1 MSFLE
6 ASGITKTFG
15 GLRAVDRLDFAVE
28 KGEILGLI
36 GPNGSGKSTAMS
48 MVMGLHRP
56 DGGSILLDGTD
67 VAGWSPNR
75 IAERGVSMVFQ
86 HSRPLQ
92 QQTVL
97 QNVLIACLPNRLMN
111 LRVSPEQRD
120 KALAALRLVGLESEQ
135 DKWPSELPFAGLRR
149 LELAK
154 ALARD
159 PQLLL
164 LDEPF
169 AGLSASEVREFSDLI
184 RNLRSDGRALILV
197 DHNVR
202 SVRALVDRAVA
213 MSSGQKMAE
222 GHPDAVLA
230 DENVRRVYLGGAGND
245 QTGQDT
251 RIEATGTPI
260 LSVSHLTVRYG
271 KAQALSDVSL
281 DVVDKGVTAVVG
293 LNGAGKTSLFNAITG
308 FVGAEGEIT
317 FAGKPLK
324 GTPAHEIARSG
335 IVLCPETRELF
346 GDMSVLENLNM
357 GGMHLTAADR
367 KERLQ
372 FVETIFPRLAER
384 RSQFARTLSGGE
396 QQQLAIGRALMMK
409 PRLLLIDEPTLGLA
423 PIVMDVISQSIEA
436 LRQSGELSLL
446 IAEQNMTFAS
456 RHADRIY
463 LIEHG
468 AIEWSGG
475 ADRFAAEAG
484 ARIL

>member
-1 MSFLE
+1 MSFLQ
-6 ASGITKTFG
+6 ATGLTKTFG
-15 GLRAVDRLDFAVE
+15 GLRAVDRLDFSVE
-28 KGEILGLI
+28 RGEILGLI

-48 MVMGLHRP
+48 LVMGLHRP
-56 DGGSILLDGTD
+56 DAGSVLLDGTD

-97 QNVLIACLPNRLMN
+97 QNVLIACLPNRLRN
-111 LRVSPEQRD
+111 LRVSSTQRERAID
-120 KALAALRLVGLESEQ
+120 ALRLVGLEDVQ

-169 AGLSASEVREFSDLI
+169 AGLSASEVREFSELI
-184 RNLRSDGRALILV
+184 RNLRSAGRALILV

-213 MSSGQKMAE
+213 MSSGQKIAE

-230 DENVRRVYLGGAGND
+230 DENVRRVYLGGEGSH
-245 QTGQDT
+245 
-251 RIEATGTPI
+251 ATGESSRVEASGVPI
-260 LSVSHLTVRYG
+260 LQVSHLNVSYG
-271 KAQALSDVSL
+271 KARALSDVSI

-308 FVGAEGEIT
+308 FAACEGDIT
-317 FAGKPLK
+317 YAGKSIK
-324 GTPAHEIARSG
+324 GMPAHEIARSG

-346 GDMSVLENLNM
+346 GDMSVLENLNV
-357 GGMHLTAADR
+357 GGMHLSAADK
-367 KERLQ
+367 KERLA
-372 FVETIFPRLAER
+372 FVEQIFPRLGER
-384 RSQFARTLSGGE
+384 RAQFARTLSGGE

-436 LRQSGELSLL
+436 LRQSKELSLL

-468 AIEWSGG
+468 TIEWAGG

>member
-1 MSFLE
+1 MSFLD
-6 ASGITKTFG
+6 AKGITKTFG

-97 QNVLIACLPNRLMN
+97 QNVLIACLPNRLLN
-111 LRVSPEQRD
+111 LRVSPEQRE
-120 KALAALRLVGLESEQ
+120 KAIEALRLVGLENEQ

-184 RNLRSDGRALILV
+184 RNLRGAGRALILV

-213 MSSGQKMAE
+213 MSSGQKIAE

-230 DENVRRVYLGGAGND
+230 DENVRRVYLGGESS
-245 QTGQDT
+245 QTDEG
-251 RIEATGTPI
+251 RAEATGTPI
-260 LSVSHLTVRYG
+260 LSVKRLNVRYG
-271 KAQALSDVSL
+271 KAQALSDVSF
-281 DVVDKGVTAVVG
+281 DVVDKGVTAIVG

-308 FVGAEGEIT
+308 FVGAEGEIS
-317 FAGKPLK
+317 FAGKLLK
-324 GTPAHEIARSG
+324 GTPAHEIARVG

-357 GGMHLTAADR
+357 GGMHLSSSDR
-367 KERLQ
+367 KQRLQ
-372 FVETIFPRLAER
+372 FVEQIFPRLAER
-384 RSQFARTLSGGE
+384 RAQFARTLSGGE

-484 ARIL
+484 GRIL

>member
-6 ASGITKTFG
+6 AKGITKTFG
-15 GLRAVDRLDFAVE
+15 GLRAVDRLDFDVE

-97 QNVLIACLPNRLMN
+97 QNVLIACLPNRLLN

-120 KALAALRLVGLESEQ
+120 KAIEALRLVGLESEQ

-154 ALARD
+154 SLARD

-184 RNLRSDGRALILV
+184 RNLRGAGRALILV

-213 MSSGQKMAE
+213 MSSGQKIAE

-230 DENVRRVYLGGAGND
+230 DENVRRVYLGGESS
-245 QTGQDT
+245 QTDEG
-251 RIEATGTPI
+251 RAEATGTPI
-260 LSVSHLTVRYG
+260 LSVKRLNVRYG
-271 KAQALSDVSL
+271 KAQALSDVSI
-281 DVVDKGVTAVVG
+281 DVIDKGVTAIVG

-308 FVGAEGEIT
+308 FVGAEGEIS
-317 FAGKPLK
+317 FAGKLLK
-324 GTPAHEIARSG
+324 GTPAHEIARAG

-357 GGMHLTAADR
+357 GGMHLSSSDR
-367 KERLQ
+367 KERLH
-372 FVETIFPRLAER
+372 FVEQIFPRLAER
-384 RSQFARTLSGGE
+384 RAQFARTLSGGE

-484 ARIL
+484 GRIL

>member
-6 ASGITKTFG
+6 AKGITKMFG

-97 QNVLIACLPNRLMN
+97 QNVLIACLPNRLLN
-111 LRVSPEQRD
+111 LRVSPEQRE
-120 KALAALRLVGLESEQ
+120 KAIEALRLVGLENEQ

-184 RNLRSDGRALILV
+184 RNLRGAGRALILV

-213 MSSGQKMAE
+213 MSSGQKIAE

-230 DENVRRVYLGGAGND
+230 DENVRRVYLGGESSHTDEGRAE
-245 QTGQDT
+245 T
-251 RIEATGTPI
+251 TGTPI
-260 LSVSHLTVRYG
+260 LSVKRLNVRYG
-271 KAQALSDVSL
+271 KAQALSDVSI
-281 DVVDKGVTAVVG
+281 DVVDKGVTAIVG

-308 FVGAEGEIT
+308 FVGAEGEIS
-317 FAGKPLK
+317 FAGKSLK
-324 GTPAHEIARSG
+324 GTPAHEIARVG

-357 GGMHLTAADR
+357 GGMHLSSSDR
-367 KERLQ
+367 KQRLQ
-372 FVETIFPRLAER
+372 FVEQIFPRLAER
-384 RSQFARTLSGGE
+384 RAQFARTLSGGE

-484 ARIL
+484 GRIL

>member
-1 MSFLE
+1 MSLLE
-6 ASGITKTFG
+6 AKGITKTFG

-97 QNVLIACLPNRLMN
+97 QNVLIACLPNRLLN
-111 LRVSPEQRD
+111 LRVSPEQRA
-120 KALAALRLVGLESEQ
+120 KAIEALRLVGLQ
-135 DKWPSELPFAGLRR
+135 DVKDKWPSELPFAGLRR

-184 RNLRSDGRALILV
+184 RNLRGAGRALILV

-213 MSSGQKMAE
+213 MSSGQKIAE

-230 DENVRRVYLGGAGND
+230 DENVRRVYLGGEGSQADAG
-245 QTGQDT
+245 
-251 RIEATGTPI
+251 RVEAAGAPI
-260 LSVSHLTVRYG
+260 LSVSHLNVRYG
-271 KAQALSDVSL
+271 KAQALSDVSI
-281 DVVDKGVTAVVG
+281 DVVNKGVTAVVG

-308 FVGAEGEIT
+308 FVGAEGEIS
-317 FAGKPLK
+317 FDGKALK
-324 GTPAHEIARSG
+324 GTPAHEIARAG

-357 GGMHLTAADR
+357 GGMHLSAADR
-367 KERLQ
+367 KDRLQ
-372 FVETIFPRLAER
+372 FVEQIFPRLAER
-384 RSQFARTLSGGE
+384 RGQFARTLSGGE

>member
-48 MVMGLHRP
+48 MVMGLHKP

-111 LRVSPEQRD
+111 LRVSCEQRD
-120 KALAALRLVGLESEQ
+120 KALAALRLVGLEDAQ

-184 RNLRSDGRALILV
+184 RNLRGAGRALILV

-202 SVRALVDRAVA
+202 SVRALVD
-213 MSSGQKMAE
+213 G
-222 GHPDAVLA
+222 
-230 DENVRRVYLGGAGND
+230 
-245 QTGQDT
+245 
-251 RIEATGTPI
+251 
-260 LSVSHLTVRYG
+260 
-271 KAQALSDVSL
+271 
-281 DVVDKGVTAVVG
+281 
-293 LNGAGKTSLFNAITG
+293 
-308 FVGAEGEIT
+308 
-317 FAGKPLK
+317 PL
-324 GTPAHEIARSG
+324 P
-335 IVLCPETRELF
+335 
-346 GDMSVLENLNM
+346 
-357 GGMHLTAADR
+357 
-367 KERLQ
+367 
-372 FVETIFPRLAER
+372 
-384 RSQFARTLSGGE
+384 
-396 QQQLAIGRALMMK
+396 
-409 PRLLLIDEPTLGLA
+409 
-423 PIVMDVISQSIEA
+423 
-436 LRQSGELSLL
+436 
-446 IAEQNMTFAS
+446 
-456 RHADRIY
+456 
-463 LIEHG
+463 
-468 AIEWSGG
+468 
-475 ADRFAAEAG
+475 
-484 ARIL
+484 

>member
-6 ASGITKTFG
+6 AKGITKMFG

-97 QNVLIACLPNRLMN
+97 QNVLIACLPNRLLN
-111 LRVSPEQRD
+111 LRVSPEQRE
-120 KALAALRLVGLESEQ
+120 KAIEALRLVGLENEQ

-184 RNLRSDGRALILV
+184 RNLRGAGRALILV

-213 MSSGQKMAE
+213 MSSGQKIAE

-230 DENVRRVYLGGAGND
+230 DENVRRVYLGGESSHTDEGRAE
-245 QTGQDT
+245 T
-251 RIEATGTPI
+251 TGTPI
-260 LSVSHLTVRYG
+260 LSVKRLNVRYG
-271 KAQALSDVSL
+271 KAQALSDVSI
-281 DVVDKGVTAVVG
+281 DVVDKGVTAIVG

-308 FVGAEGEIT
+308 FVGAEGEIS
-317 FAGKPLK
+317 FAGKLLK
-324 GTPAHEIARSG
+324 GTPAHEIARAG

-357 GGMHLTAADR
+357 GGMHLSSSDR
-367 KERLQ
+367 KQRLQ
-372 FVETIFPRLAER
+372 FVEQIFPRLAER
-384 RSQFARTLSGGE
+384 RAQFARTLSGGE

-484 ARIL
+484 GRIL

>member
-6 ASGITKTFG
+6 AKGITKTFG
-15 GLRAVDRLDFAVE
+15 GLRAVDRLDFDVE

-97 QNVLIACLPNRLMN
+97 QNVLIACLPNRLLN

-120 KALAALRLVGLESEQ
+120 KAIEALRLVGLESEQ

-154 ALARD
+154 SLARD

-184 RNLRSDGRALILV
+184 RNLRGAGRALILV

-213 MSSGQKMAE
+213 MSSGQKIAE

-230 DENVRRVYLGGAGND
+230 DENVRRVYLGGESS
-245 QTGQDT
+245 QTDEG
-251 RIEATGTPI
+251 RAEATGTPI
-260 LSVSHLTVRYG
+260 LSVKRLNVRYG
-271 KAQALSDVSL
+271 KAQALSDVSI
-281 DVVDKGVTAVVG
+281 DVVDKGVTAIVG

-308 FVGAEGEIT
+308 FVGAEGEIS
-317 FAGKPLK
+317 FAGKLLK
-324 GTPAHEIARSG
+324 GTPAHEIARAG

-357 GGMHLTAADR
+357 GGMHLSSSDR
-367 KERLQ
+367 KERLH
-372 FVETIFPRLAER
+372 FVEQIFPRLAER
-384 RSQFARTLSGGE
+384 RAQFARTLSGGE

-484 ARIL
+484 GRIL